1 MTELDDNSNGDRSRP
16 SGAVQSVDRALAVLE
31 ILARLGTAGVTE
43 IAEELGVHKST
54 ASRLVA
60 VLDSR
65 GYVAQLKNR
74 GKFQLGNSIVRLA
87 RTASPDGDL
96 VRQSQE
102 LCAELAETV
111 GESVNVSILDGNR
124 SVSIVKADGPS
135 GVGTNT
141 WVGQSSPAHATA
153 SGKLLLTELSDSELA
168 ERVGETP
175 IALTEKTLTDVPA
188 LVESLKTIR
197 ERGWAESEEE
207 LELGLNAVSVPIRDY
222 TSKMIAALSVSGPAY
237 RLLPERFEDVA
248 RAALDTSQQISS
260 RLGYAVT

>member
-43 IAEELGVHKST
+43 IADELGVHKST

-65 GYVAQLKNR
+65 GYVAQLKSR

-175 IALTEKTLTDVPA
+175 IALTAKTLTDVPA